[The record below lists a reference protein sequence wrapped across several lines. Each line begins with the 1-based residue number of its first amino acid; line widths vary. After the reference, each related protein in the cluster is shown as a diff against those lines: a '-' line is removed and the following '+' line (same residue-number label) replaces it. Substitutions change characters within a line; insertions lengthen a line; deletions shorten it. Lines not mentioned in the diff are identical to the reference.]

1 MEINLEMDKL
11 NSYIKIFDNLL
22 DNKVYQS
29 FLKVCKNDVNYK
41 PSLISTV
48 NGDIVDKKIRD
59 VGTYSLSPLQN
70 ESMTLVHWASY
81 TYFKFQT
88 AVEDYK
94 NFLNI
99 VNTINIYDIQILKYK
114 IEGHYDFHTDHGKR
128 TPRTISLIYFLNDD
142 YEGGDLIFKLC
153 NTNQTTKIKKIKN
166 RLIVWPSNF
175 MFPHKVSPVTNG
187 ERYSV
192 VAWAL

>member
-1 MEINLEMDKL
+1 MEQHGVVTKYWQSKMLIKL
-11 NSYIKIFDNLL
+11 HVI
-22 DNKVYQS
+22 
-29 FLKVCKNDVNYK
+29 
-41 PSLISTV
+41 
-48 NGDIVDKKIRD
+48 
-59 VGTYSLSPLQN
+59 
-70 ESMTLVHWASY
+70 
-81 TYFKFQT
+81 
-88 AVEDYK
+88 
-94 NFLNI
+94 NFLLKLDALK
-99 VNTINIYDIQILKYK
+99 NIYDIQILKYK

>member
-1 MEINLEMDKL
+1 MEINFEMDKL

-22 DNKVYQS
+22 DDKVYQS

-48 NGDIVDKKIRD
+48 NGNIVDKKIRD
-59 VGTYSLSPLQN
+59 VGTYSLSPLHN

-81 TYFKFQT
+81 THFKFQT

-99 VNTINIYDIQILKYK
+99 VNPINISDIQILKYK
-114 IEGHYDFHTDHGKR
+114 IEGHYDFHTDHGKW

-153 NTNQTTKIKKIKN
+153 NTNQTTKIEKIKN